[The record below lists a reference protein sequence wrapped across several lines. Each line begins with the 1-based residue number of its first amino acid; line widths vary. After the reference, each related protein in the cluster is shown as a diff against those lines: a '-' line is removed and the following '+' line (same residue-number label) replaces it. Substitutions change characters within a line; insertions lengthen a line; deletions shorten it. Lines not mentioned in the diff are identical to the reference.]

1 MNLQNEN
8 KSHEIHIVQ
17 RKEMSVTGVREVVSF
32 DESSVVLRSSCGEM
46 TVEGSSLKVGAL
58 DTDRGLVTLEGRI
71 DSVYYSEDNTE
82 EKHGFFSKIF
92 R

>member
-1 MNLQNEN
+1 M
-8 KSHEIHIVQ
+8 
-17 RKEMSVTGVREVVSF
+17 REVVSF

>member
-8 KSHEIHIVQ
+8 KSHEIHIGQ
-17 RKEMSVTGVREVVSF
+17 RKEMTVTGVREVVSF

-46 TVEGSSLKVGAL
+46 TIEGSALKVGAL
-58 DTDRGLVTLEGRI
+58 DTDRGVVTLEGRI

-82 EKHGFFSKIF
+82 EKHGLFSKIF